1 MAGTQK
7 THGEGINEYVSFA
20 LEQEIWGLLHNLE
33 HEI

>member
-20 LEQEIWGLLHNLE
+20 LEQEGDLGFITQFGT
-33 HEI
+33 